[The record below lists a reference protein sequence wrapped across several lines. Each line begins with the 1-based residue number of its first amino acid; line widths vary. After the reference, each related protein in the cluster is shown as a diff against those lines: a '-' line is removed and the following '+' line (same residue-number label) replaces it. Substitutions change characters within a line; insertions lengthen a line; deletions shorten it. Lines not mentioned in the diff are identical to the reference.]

1 MKTGRAR
8 CFQAFSLAALGV
20 LISLAPLGTS
30 KAVSPPSQAAAS
42 PTAPNTFQKG
52 ISYATWW
59 SGQYLDPGADLSLQ
73 RLAATGAT
81 WISLIVTGYQDT
93 PASTTIDRTDPQTPT
108 DADLI
113 HVIQQA
119 HALGV
124 KVMLKPHLDLRDEE
138 ENDWWRGHIGDD
150 FTTEGEWDAWFA
162 SYRGFIEHYAAL
174 AESYDADQFCV
185 GTELLGTTQRAAD
198 WRAVIA
204 GVRALYSGPI
214 TYAALHS
221 GEEVA
226 ITWWDAVDY
235 IGVDAY
241 YPLFFEPEYHPTTAE
256 LEASWLEPK
265 QVMAELAAS
274 YGKPILLTEIGY
286 RSHHGCAQHP
296 WDSLAQSP
304 LDMEEQANAYEAAF
318 RQLTGEPWL
327 AGMYWWTWH
336 PDRFKSGCCDD
347 GYSPHQ
353 KPAENVLRAWYGG
366 EPMPTN
372 PVLLPKYVDNG
383 VIYTDGLAPAWQD
396 WSWDVILNLSAT
408 NPIHSGA
415 RSASALSA
423 QWGGVSLA
431 HAGLNTEPFTWLEF
445 YLYAL
450 SEVQLQ
456 VFLQAADGT
465 QLPAAPV
472 ADCRH
477 IAGGRVT
484 PGIWQRVRIPVAEL
498 NPDDKS
504 VTRVTIQN
512 MGSGES
518 AQFWLDDI
526 RLVVGQEPEAQLF
539 LPSAMR

>member
-1 MKTGRAR
+1 MKQGRASYFPLF
-8 CFQAFSLAALGV
+8 CLAVLGIV
-20 LISLAPLGTS
+20 ISVAPPGAS
-30 KAVSPPSQAAAS
+30 SAVSPPSQAKS
-42 PTAPNTFQKG
+42 SLTAPHTFQKG

-59 SGQYLDPGADLSLQ
+59 SGQYANPGADLSLQ
-73 RLAATGAT
+73 RLAGTGAT
-81 WISLIVTGYQDT
+81 WISLVVTGYQDT
-93 PASTTIDRTDPQTPT
+93 PASTTIDRTSLQTPT

-113 HVIQQA
+113 HVIEQA
-119 HALGV
+119 HILGS
-124 KVMLKPHLDLRDEE
+124 KVMLKPHLDLRNEE

-150 FTTEGEWDAWFA
+150 FTSEGQWNTWFA

-185 GTELLGTTQRAAD
+185 GTELLGTTHRAAD

-221 GEEVA
+221 GEEMA

-265 QVMAELAAS
+265 QIMADLSAS
-274 YGKPILLTEIGY
+274 QGKPILLTEIGY

-318 RQLTGEPWL
+318 RQLYSEPWL
-327 AGMYWWTWH
+327 AGIYWWTWH
-336 PDRFKSGCCDD
+336 PDRFKSGRCDD

-353 KPAENVLRAWYGG
+353 KPAERVLRAWYGG
-366 EPMPTN
+366 DPLSAN
-372 PVLLPKYVDNG
+372 PVLLPQYEG
-383 VIYTDGLAPAWQD
+383 TGELYIDGLAPAWQN
-396 WSWDVILNLSAT
+396 WSWDVILDPSAT
-408 NPIHSGA
+408 SPVHSGA
-415 RSASALSA
+415 HSLSALSA
-423 QWGGVSLA
+423 PWGGVSLA
-431 HAGLNTEPFTWLEF
+431 HAGLGTQSFTWLEF

-456 VFLQAADGT
+456 VFFQAADGR

-472 ADCRH
+472 DDCRH
-477 IAGGRVT
+477 LAAGRVT
-484 PGIWQRVRIPVAEL
+484 PGTWHRVRIPMAEL
-498 NPDDKS
+498 NPDNHS

-512 MGSGES
+512 MGAGNPV
-518 AQFWLDDI
+518 QFWLDDI
-526 RLVVGQEPEAQLF
+526 RLVAGQEPAVQVF
-539 LPSAMR
+539 LPAAIR